1 MRSYLMFGLIF
12 IFLVSSVGIASAQTD
27 VKIGYV
33 DLSRAFDEYKKT
45 KDFDK
50 ALEKKGDTKQTQR
63 EKVVK
68 DIRKMRDELE
78 LLNEK
83 ARMKKEGDIEAKI
96 ELLQQFD
103 QDAKSE
109 LIKERDDMVRDILEE
124 MNDVIQDYGNSKGYS
139 IILNDRVLLYGGTSM
154 DLTDEVIKV
163 LNHNYKGKK

>member
-1 MRSYLMFGLIF
+1 MLGLIF
-12 IFLVSSVGIASAQTD
+12 IFLVSSVGVAFAQTD

-33 DLSRAFDEYKKT
+33 DLSRTFDEYKKT

-63 EKVVK
+63 GDVVK

-83 ARMKKEGDIEAKI
+83 ARVKKEQDIEAKI

-109 LIKERDDMVRDILEE
+109 LVKERDDMVRDILEE
-124 MNDVIQDYGNSKGYS
+124 MNDVIQEYGNSQGYS

-154 DLTDEVIKV
+154 DLTDEIIKV
-163 LNHNYKGKK
+163 LNHNYKGKKSR